1 MSATITLKPGLIY
14 TFYRARENT
23 RDFSRGMVAG
33 GSYLLV

>member
-1 MSATITLKPGLIY
+1 MAQY
-14 TFYRARENT
+14 TREERALYRARENT